1 VALLAKLIVCLLP
14 EKKLFGLA
22 TTQLISDM
30 EIICRE
36 LGFSVKFSKFVFEA
50 FTKILFS
57 KYKLY
62 IVPYPVIFH
71 PVSQSFVVGFL
82 KMIIGYGLRFL
93 SFLGKK
99 IVFYV
104 YDLPIEQNIF
114 VYGKCPKEKLSR
126 IVEKMFLSSASFLL
140 VFNKLNV
147 KYLNNRYGLDKVKF
161 EYFELLDY
169 GLNISTSQENKE
181 YSKEKIIVVYSAN
194 FISPSVQ
201 KAVKNFLKDCG
212 EATGVEFILVG
223 KGSNFLGFKNKGNFQ
238 LINEIAPSALSS
250 LYAKC
255 HFGLVLKCSGYY
267 EFGTTSKFSSYL
279 HSGLPVLVP
288 ENYAYLAG
296 LVRKYSCGIVFRNC
310 SDLVKKLSSLSKAE
324 YLMLS
329 RNAQLLGYKIRNGYF
344 FKRALLNILE
354 KMF

>member
-1 VALLAKLIVCLLP
+1 MTLSTKRIVCLLP
-14 EKKLFGLA
+14 EKELFGLA
-22 TTQLISDM
+22 TSQLISDM
-30 EIICRE
+30 EVICRE
-36 LGFSVKFSKFVFEA
+36 LDFSVVFSNSLFKAFSKV
-50 FTKILFS
+50 LFG
-57 KYKLY
+57 KYRLY
-62 IVPYPVIFH
+62 IVPYPGVLN
-71 PVSQSFVVGFL
+71 PVSHSFVLGFL

-93 SFLGKK
+93 SFFGKK

-126 IVEKMFLSSASFLL
+126 IVEKMFLSSASFIL
-140 VFNKLNV
+140 VFNKLNL
-147 KYLNNRYGLDKVKF
+147 KYLNSRYGLDKIKF

-169 GLNISTSQENKE
+169 GLKISTFQGEKE

-194 FISPSVQ
+194 FINPSIQ
-201 KAVKNFLKDCG
+201 KAVKNFLRDCG
-212 EATGVEFILVG
+212 EATGMEFIFVG
-223 KGSNFLGFKNKGNFQ
+223 EGSNFLGSENKGNFQ
-238 LINEIAPSALSS
+238 LINEIPPSALSS

-255 HFGLVLKCSGYY
+255 HFGLVLKCSSYY

-279 HSGLPVLVP
+279 HSGMPVLVP

-296 LVRKYSCGIVFRNC
+296 LVRKYSCGFVFRNC

-329 RNAQLLGYKIRNGYF
+329 KNAQLLGYKIRNGYF
-344 FKRALLNILE
+344 FKRALLKILK

>member
-1 VALLAKLIVCLLP
+1 MLP
-14 EKKLFGLA
+14 EKELFGLA
-22 TTQLISDM
+22 TSQLISDM
-30 EIICRE
+30 EVICRE
-36 LGFSVKFSKFVFEA
+36 LDFSVVFSNSLFKAFSKV
-50 FTKILFS
+50 LFG
-57 KYKLY
+57 KYRLY
-62 IVPYPVIFH
+62 IVPYPGVLN
-71 PVSQSFVVGFL
+71 PVSHSFVLGFL

-93 SFLGKK
+93 SFFGKK

-126 IVEKMFLSSASFLL
+126 IVEKMFLSSASFIL
-140 VFNKLNV
+140 VFNKLNL
-147 KYLNNRYGLDKVKF
+147 KYLNSRYGLDKIKF

-169 GLNISTSQENKE
+169 GLKISTFQGEKE

-194 FISPSVQ
+194 FINPSIQ
-201 KAVKNFLKDCG
+201 KAVKNFLRDCG
-212 EATGVEFILVG
+212 EATGMEFIFVG
-223 KGSNFLGFKNKGNFQ
+223 EGSNFLGSENKGNFQ
-238 LINEIAPSALSS
+238 LINEIPPSALSS

-255 HFGLVLKCSGYY
+255 HFGLVLKCSSYY

-279 HSGLPVLVP
+279 HSGMPVLVP

-296 LVRKYSCGIVFRNC
+296 LVRKYSCGFVFRNC

-329 RNAQLLGYKIRNGYF
+329 KNAQLLGYKIRNGYF
-344 FKRALLNILE
+344 FKRALLKILK